1 MSSIVKWSRRDEDNK
16 TDGNRLKV
24 KVTRLCDVEVTV
36 RHGAGNKVQ
45 CSFQNR
51 GERPYSFKNLLLLN
65 AFD

>member
-1 MSSIVKWSRRDEDNK
+1 MSSIVKWSREDEQNK
-16 TDGNRLKV
+16 TDGNQL